1 MKKLLFGL
9 MLFGVAFLSI
19 GTAQE
24 AVPRLEL
31 PAWSTPTLGGIAF
44 SARFNSNDGLALTA
58 GADGAIQIWNTSTG
72 KVTQTIEAS
81 GSSIYLAAFSK
92 DGSKIVSSG
101 VDDTTR
107 VWNAKT
113 GVLILD
119 IESGAGSANF
129 SPDGNFIVAS
139 APNDEDVLLVNSKDG
154 KVIRTLKGHTDYV
167 YESDFSVDGQRIVT
181 SSDDLTAKVWETKTG
196 KLLRS
201 FKHPKAVLDATF
213 IAGNSRI
220 VTGDD
225 DGFVRVWDVTSGKEL
240 LKQKA
245 HDDGVVALAVSQDQ
259 SKFLTGGY
267 DSKIRMWDAKTAKQ
281 LQIFE
286 GHERAVYS
294 LAFGQKDQK
303 IISASGDGTAKIW
316 DVKTAKALSSLEGH
330 RFVTRSVV
338 FSADNKKILTS
349 TNLRD
354 VRIYTAETGQEV
366 SRFRIGEVLNTAA
379 FSPDGTTFV
388 TASDT
393 HGDIWKTEDG
403 TLVQSLDGHD
413 GAMRSAVYSS
423 DGQKILSVGSDQT
436 VRIWNA
442 LSAEEIFSLKH
453 ENTVSAASFSFDLQ
467 QIISVDSEGTT
478 FIWDATIGK
487 LIREF
492 KPIPDDYFSFLLTP
506 SANNNLIITSN
517 RTNSYM
523 VWDLNNK
530 RLIENR
536 TDEISTEG
544 TVQAIS
550 ADGSM
555 VFIYLSSMGY
565 VQEVATGRIVLQ
577 IPKLNSPSKVV
588 FSSNNQQLI
597 FTSLN
602 GVRSYQLPIELI
614 AQVKKLE
621 VPAIDSAIG
630 SKNLVISTSIE
641 TRVNQI
647 LALSSKGA
655 LSGLQFLGLK
665 RLIEDKKE
673 PKELTDFLESRL
685 AEKDFLELVYAGF
698 FEQFNVPRGKP

>member
-1 MKKLLFGL
+1 MKKLLFGS
-9 MLFGVAFLSI
+9 MLAGIAFLSI
-19 GTAQE
+19 GIAQE
-24 AVPRLEL
+24 TIPKLEQ
-31 PAWSTPTLGGIAF
+31 PVWSTPTLGGVVF
-44 SARFNSNDGLALTA
+44 SSRFNGNDSLALTA

-72 KVTQTIEAS
+72 KVTRTIEAS
-81 GSSIYLAAFSK
+81 SLSIYLAAFSK

-113 GVLILD
+113 GALIQD

-139 APNDEDVLLVNSKDG
+139 ALDDEDVILVNSKDG

-245 HDDGVVALAVSQDQ
+245 HDGVVALAVSQDQ

-281 LQIFE
+281 LRVFE
-286 GHERAVYS
+286 GHERAIYS

-303 IISASGDGTAKIW
+303 ILSASGDGTAKIW
-316 DVKTAKALSSLEGH
+316 DVKTAKVLSSLEGH
-330 RFVTRSVV
+330 RFVTRSVT

-349 TNLRD
+349 TDLRD
-354 VRIYTAETGQEV
+354 VRIYAVETGQEV
-366 SRFRIGEVLNTAA
+366 SRFRIGEALNTAA

-403 TLVQSLDGHD
+403 TLVESLEGHD

-442 LSAEEIFSLKH
+442 LSAKEIFSLKH
-453 ENTVSAASFSFDLQ
+453 ENDVSVASFSFDLQ
-467 QIISVDSEGTT
+467 QIVSVDIEGKT
-478 FIWDATIGK
+478 FIWDATNGQ

-492 KPIPDDYFSFLLTP
+492 AVTPDDYFSFLLTP
-506 SANNNLIITSN
+506 LINNNLIITSN
-517 RTNSYM
+517 RSDSYV
-523 VWDLNNK
+523 VWDLNNR
-530 RLIENR
+530 RLIEDR
-536 TDEISTEG
+536 TDKISTDG
-544 TVQAIS
+544 LVRAVS

-555 VFIYLSSMGY
+555 VFIYLGAVGY
-565 VQEVATGRIVLQ
+565 VQEVATGRIILQ
-577 IPKLNSPSKVV
+577 IPNLISPSKAV
-588 FSSNNQQLI
+588 FSSNSQQLI

-602 GVRSYQLPIELI
+602 GVRLYQLPAELI

-621 VPAIDSAIG
+621 VPAVDGTIG
-630 SKNLVISTSIE
+630 SKNIVTSTSIE
-641 TRVNQI
+641 TRVSAI
-647 LALSSKGA
+647 LALSTKGA
-655 LSGLQFLGLK
+655 LTGLQFLGLK
-665 RLIEDKKE
+665 RLIEDKNE
-673 PKELTDFLESRL
+673 PKELTDFLEQRL
-685 AEKDFLELVYAGF
+685 PEKDFLELVYAGF
-698 FEQFNVPRGKP
+698 FERFNVPRGKP